1 MDKQKL
7 IENTIKE
14 AKRDLLKEYS
24 LIQKAELSSLIKL
37 LVSSGVDEKELK
49 ALTDFYRYDNEF
61 EEEDELIYTEF
72 KNKLLQFALKHNIT
86 IPEKFQA

>member
-49 ALTDFYRYDNEF
+49 TLTDFYRYDNEF
-61 EEEDELIYTEF
+61 EEEDELIYAEF
-72 KNKLLQFALKHNIT
+72 KNKLLDLAAKNSIN

>member
-7 IENTIKE
+7 IENTLKE
-14 AKRDLLKEYS
+14 AKKQLLKEYS

-37 LVSSGVDEKELK
+37 LVSAGVDEKELK

-61 EEEDELIYTEF
+61 EEEDELIYAEF
-72 KNKLLQFALKHNIT
+72 KNKLLDLAAKHSIN

>member
-24 LIQKAELSSLIKL
+24 LIQKAELASLIKL

-72 KNKLLQFALKHNIT
+72 KNKLLDLAAKNNINV
-86 IPEKFQA
+86 PEKFQA

>member
-37 LVSSGVDEKELK
+37 LVSAGVDEKELK

-61 EEEDELIYTEF
+61 EEEDELIYAEF
-72 KNKLLQFALKHNIT
+72 KNKLLDLAAKHSIN

>member
-7 IENTIKE
+7 IENVIKE

-24 LIQKAELSSLIKL
+24 LIEKAELSSLIKL

-49 ALTDFYRYDNEF
+49 TLTDFYRYDNEF
-61 EEEDELIYTEF
+61 EEEDELIYAEF
-72 KNKLLQFALKHNIT
+72 KNKLLDLAAKNNINV
-86 IPEKFQA
+86 PEKFQA